1 MMGRHLF
8 CAALTILLGG
18 AVAAQRPAGNA
29 GEEGA
34 DSSNMQLV
42 GHSDLQGRS
51 AYQPEI
57 KKQGNRWIAYVGH
70 HGGSAMNPLTGQE
83 EAHGTSI
90 LDVTDPKNPK
100 YLAHI
105 PGQPVGTQ
113 PAGAGQASAGA
124 MPNMPGMSESG
135 GAQMAR
141 VCSGAELPRADK
153 SRFYLL
159 RAYGNTA
166 GSAQEMWDVT
176 DPSKPA
182 RINVIVSGL
191 TGTHKNWWECE
202 TGIAYLVSGQP
213 GWRVPRMTKIYDL
226 GDPARPVFIRD
237 FGLPGQ
243 QPGSSGKPPG
253 DNGLHGPFS
262 TGPKGNRVYFAYG
275 YVQDGV
281 VQIVDREKLLKGP
294 AEPTEANLLYPQI
307 SRMDLPP
314 NVGAHN
320 VVPLLGMA
328 IAEFAKEKDNVRDML
343 AIVDEA
349 TGRECATSA
358 RAMMWIADITTE
370 TRPFGVANWTVSE
383 KSGSYCGRGAG
394 RFGTHSTNENLTPI
408 YYKRMLFV
416 AHFNA
421 GVRAVDIRDPFH
433 PKEIGYYIPAPT
445 AKTACAVAPAGAPC
459 VRGIQTNNVEVD
471 DRGYIYAA
479 DRAGTGLHILEVTGD
494 ARRVANFQ

>member
-1 MMGRHLF
+1 MTRRHLA
-8 CAALTILLGG
+8 CAAFAILSG
-18 AVAAQRPAGNA
+18 VAASAQRQVGNG

-34 DSSNMQLV
+34 DSRDMQLV
-42 GHSDLQGRS
+42 GHNDLQGRS

-70 HGGSAMNPLTGQE
+70 HGGSALNPMTGKE
-83 EAHGTSI
+83 EPHGTSI

-105 PGQPVGTQ
+105 PGQPLNE
-113 PAGAGQASAGA
+113 AGNA
-124 MPNMPGMSESG
+124 ESG
-135 GAQMAR
+135 GAQMVR
-141 VCSGAELPRADK
+141 ICSGAELPRADK
-153 SRFYLL
+153 SKFYML
-159 RAYGNTA
+159 RAFGNTA
-166 GSAQEMWDVT
+166 GSAHEMWDVT
-176 DPSKPA
+176 DPAKPT

-191 TGTHKNWWECE
+191 RGTHKNWWECD
-202 TGIAYLVSGQP
+202 TGIAFLVSGQP

-226 GDPARPVFIRD
+226 GDPTKPVFIRD

-243 QPGSSGKPPG
+243 QPGSTGTPPG
-253 DNGLHGPFS
+253 DNGLHGAVS

-275 YVQDGV
+275 YVQLGV

-294 AEPTEANLLYPQI
+294 TEPTEANLLYPQI

-320 VVPLLGMA
+320 VFPLLGMP

-343 AIVDEA
+343 VIVDEA
-349 TGRECATSA
+349 TGRDCATAA

-370 TRPFGVANWTVSE
+370 TRPFGVANWTVPE
-383 KSGSYCGRGAG
+383 ASGNYCGRGAG
-394 RFGTHSTNENLTPI
+394 RFGTHATHENFTPI
-408 YYKRMLFV
+408 YYKRVMFV

-421 GVRAVDIRDPFH
+421 GVRAVDVRDPLH

-445 AKTACAVAPAGAPC
+445 SKTACVAGRGSEPC
-459 VRGIQTNNVEVD
+459 RVGIQTNNVEVD
-471 DRGYIYAA
+471 DRGYVYAA
-479 DRAGTGLHILEVTGD
+479 DRAGTGLHIVELTGA
-494 ARRVANFQ
+494 ARKVANFQ

>member
-1 MMGRHLF
+1 MTRRHLAF
-8 CAALTILLGG
+8 AAF
-18 AVAAQRPAGNA
+18 AVVFGVVASAQRQVGNG

-34 DSSNMQLV
+34 DSRDMQLV

-57 KKQGNRWIAYVGH
+57 KMQGNRWIAYVGH
-70 HGGSAMNPLTGQE
+70 HGGSAINPMTGKE
-83 EAHGTSI
+83 EPHGTSI

-105 PGQPVGTQ
+105 PGQPLNE
-113 PAGAGQASAGA
+113 AGNA
-124 MPNMPGMSESG
+124 ESG
-135 GAQMAR
+135 GAQMVR
-141 VCSGAELPRADK
+141 ICSGAELPRADK
-153 SRFYLL
+153 SKFYML
-159 RAYGNTA
+159 RAFGNTA
-166 GSAQEMWDVT
+166 GSAHEMWDVT
-176 DPSKPA
+176 DPARPS

-191 TGTHKNWWECE
+191 RGTHKNWWECD

-226 GDPARPVFIRD
+226 GDPTKPVFIRD

-243 QPGSSGKPPG
+243 QPGSTGTPPG
-253 DNGLHGPFS
+253 DNGLHGAVS

-275 YVQDGV
+275 YVQLGV

-294 AEPTEANLLYPQI
+294 TEPTEANLLYPQI

-320 VVPLLGMA
+320 VFPLLGMP

-343 AIVDEA
+343 VIVDEA
-349 TGRECATSA
+349 TGRDCATAA

-370 TRPFGVANWTVSE
+370 TRPFGVANWTVPE
-383 KSGSYCGRGAG
+383 ASGNYCGRGAG
-394 RFGTHSTNENLTPI
+394 RFGTHATHENFTPI
-408 YYKRMLFV
+408 YYKRVMFV

-421 GVRAVDIRDPFH
+421 GVRAVDVRDPFH
-433 PKEIGYYIPAPT
+433 PKEIGYYIPAT
-445 AKTACAVAPAGAPC
+445 TSKTACVAGRGGEPC
-459 VRGIQTNNVEVD
+459 KVGIQTNNVEVD
-471 DRGYIYAA
+471 DRGYVYGA
-479 DRAGTGLHILEVTGD
+479 DRAGTGLHILELTGA
-494 ARRVANFQ
+494 ARKVANFQ

>member
-1 MMGRHLF
+1 MTRRHLAL
-8 CAALTILLGG
+8 AAFAILFG
-18 AVAAQRPAGNA
+18 VAASAQRPVGNG

-34 DSSNMQLV
+34 DSRDMQLV

-70 HGGSAMNPLTGQE
+70 HGGSAINPMTGKE
-83 EAHGTSI
+83 EPHGTSI

-105 PGQPVGTQ
+105 PGQPLNE
-113 PAGAGQASAGA
+113 AGNA
-124 MPNMPGMSESG
+124 ESG
-135 GAQMAR
+135 GAQMVR
-141 VCSGAELPRADK
+141 ICSGAELPRADK
-153 SRFYLL
+153 SKFYML
-159 RAYGNTA
+159 RAFGNTA

-176 DPSKPA
+176 DPARPT

-191 TGTHKNWWECE
+191 RGTHKNWWECD

-226 GDPARPVFIRD
+226 GDPTKPVFIRD

-243 QPGSSGKPPG
+243 QPGSTGTPPG
-253 DNGLHGPFS
+253 DNGLHGAVS

-275 YVQDGV
+275 YVQLGV

-294 AEPTEANLLYPQI
+294 TEPTEANLLYPQV

-320 VVPLLGMA
+320 VFPLLGMP
-328 IAEFAKEKDNVRDML
+328 IAEFAKEKDNTRDML
-343 AIVDEA
+343 VIVDEA
-349 TGRECATSA
+349 TGRDCATAA
-358 RAMMWIADITTE
+358 RAMMWIADITAE
-370 TRPFGVANWTVSE
+370 TRPFGVANWTVPE
-383 KSGSYCGRGAG
+383 ASGNYCGRGAG
-394 RFGTHSTNENLTPI
+394 RFGTHSTHENFTPI
-408 YYKRMLFV
+408 YYKRVMFV

-421 GVRAVDIRDPFH
+421 GVRAVDVRDPFH

-445 AKTACAVAPAGAPC
+445 SKTACVAGRGSEPC
-459 VRGIQTNNVEVD
+459 RVGIQTNNVEVD
-471 DRGYIYAA
+471 DRGYVYAA
-479 DRAGTGLHILEVTGD
+479 DRAGTGLHILELGGA
-494 ARRVANFQ
+494 ARKVANFQ

>member
-1 MMGRHLF
+1 MTRRHLAF
-8 CAALTILLGG
+8 AAF
-18 AVAAQRPAGNA
+18 AVVFGVVTSAQRQVGNG

-34 DSSNMQLV
+34 DSRDMQLV
-42 GHSDLQGRS
+42 GHNDLQGRS

-70 HGGSAMNPLTGQE
+70 HGGSALNPLTGKE
-83 EAHGTSI
+83 EPHGTSI

-105 PGQPVGTQ
+105 PGQPLND
-113 PAGAGQASAGA
+113 AGNA
-124 MPNMPGMSESG
+124 ESG
-135 GAQMAR
+135 GAQMVR
-141 VCSGAELPRADK
+141 ICSGAELPRADK
-153 SRFYLL
+153 SKFYML
-159 RAYGNTA
+159 RAFGNTA
-166 GSAQEMWDVT
+166 GSAHEMWDVT
-176 DPSKPA
+176 DPARPT

-191 TGTHKNWWECE
+191 RGTHKNWWECD
-202 TGIAYLVSGQP
+202 TGIAFLVSGQP

-226 GDPARPVFIRD
+226 GDPAKPVFIRD

-243 QPGSSGKPPG
+243 QPGSTGTPPG
-253 DNGLHGPFS
+253 DNGLHGAVS

-275 YVQDGV
+275 YVQLGV

-320 VVPLLGMA
+320 VFPLLGMP

-343 AIVDEA
+343 VIVDEA
-349 TGRECATSA
+349 TGRDCATAA

-370 TRPFGVANWTVSE
+370 TRPFGVANWTVPE
-383 KSGSYCGRGAG
+383 ASGNYCGRGAG
-394 RFGTHSTNENLTPI
+394 RFGTHATHENFTPI
-408 YYKRMLFV
+408 YYKRVMFV

-433 PKEIGYYIPAPT
+433 PKEIGYYVPAPT
-445 AKTACAVAPAGAPC
+445 GKTACVAGRSGEPC
-459 VRGIQTNNVEVD
+459 KVGIQTNNVEVD
-471 DRGYIYAA
+471 DRGYVYGA
-479 DRAGTGLHILEVTGD
+479 DRAGTGLHILELTGA
-494 ARRVANFQ
+494 ARKVANFQ